1 MPAASD
7 LLGQDQENPRTISD
21 VIEDLGFGWAQIRWS
36 ILSYG
41 VWFNGA
47 FGAGLGVLL
56 TVYVA
61 NEHEWSD
68 AQRAGVATA
77 GSLGLVLGSG
87 CGGPLADY
95 IGRRRPIVLVFLLSA
110 CLGILAAASTS
121 FVYQSVTA
129 FIGCF
134 SASLGYPPSI
144 ALVSETLP
152 EKHRVVMQAFRSIF
166 FCAGQIVCSLVFIC
180 DDPYYKN
187 MHWREIFLFSSVP
200 GFLMFAITTREL
212 RESPVFLAKN
222 GYHEEATKV
231 LEDVRQS
238 NKQPD
243 VDISYCT
250 DAELLTERQHHEDK
264 EGSSQLTMKERYRII
279 FGKDMLGSTISLM
292 VGSFTINCMLYGHG
306 YAFPLIATNK
316 VHSTMAPAYQSLIQ
330 GMISMVVIIVS
341 IPLSLM
347 LSRRFLLTLGLV
359 IGVIGTSLFA
369 WSGSVEERDQFQEY
383 VYFVSQNAP
392 NASSTFCFLIIY
404 QCAVDIYPVQVSSS
418 AAGFVLMIGKL
429 GALCGPFL
437 FTVWNQ
443 WWSFYYMLAQ
453 MAGITLLMSLTFL
466 RVTPWEDKSGLDQAD
481 DPFNLERQPL
491 LQKQTS
497 SYRKSQGG
505 LID

>member
-7 LLGQDQENPRTISD
+7 LLHQEEDNPRSISD
-21 VIEDLGFGWAQIRWS
+21 VIEDLGFGWAQIQWS

-41 VWFNGA
+41 VWLNGA

-61 NEHEWSD
+61 NENDWSD
-68 AQRAGVATA
+68 AQRASLATA

-95 IGRRRPIVLVFLLSA
+95 IGRRLPIMLAFVVCASI
-110 CLGILAAASTS
+110 GVLAAASTN

-134 SASLGYPPSI
+134 AASLGYPPSI
-144 ALVSETLP
+144 AIVSETMP
-152 EKHRVVMQAFRSIF
+152 QKHRVVMQACRSIF
-166 FCAGQIVCSLVFIC
+166 FCAGQIICSLVFIC
-180 DDPYYKN
+180 DDPSYTH

-200 GFLMFAITTREL
+200 GFLAFAVTTRYL

-222 GYHEEATKV
+222 GYHGKAAEV
-231 LEDVRQS
+231 LEDVRQD
-238 NKQPD
+238 NKRPD

-250 DAELLTERQHHEDK
+250 DAELLTERQLHEDK
-264 EGSSQLTMKERYRII
+264 EESSQLTMKERYRII
-279 FGKDMLGSTISLM
+279 FGKDMLGSTVALM

-316 VHSTMAPAYQSLIQ
+316 VHSAMAPAYQSLIQ
-330 GMISMVVIIVS
+330 GMISLVVIIVS

-347 LSRRFLLTLGLV
+347 LSRRFLLTLGLF

-369 WSGSVEERDQFQEY
+369 WSGSFEERDQFQEY
-383 VYFVSQNAP
+383 IYFISQNAP
-392 NASSTFCFLIIY
+392 NASSTFSFLIIY

-418 AAGFVLMIGKL
+418 AAGLVLMIGKI
-429 GALCGPFL
+429 GALCAPFL

-453 MAGITLLMSLTFL
+453 MAGVTLLMSLLFL

-481 DPFNLERQPL
+481 DASNLERQPL

-497 SYRKSQGG
+497 PFRKTPMT
-505 LID
+505 